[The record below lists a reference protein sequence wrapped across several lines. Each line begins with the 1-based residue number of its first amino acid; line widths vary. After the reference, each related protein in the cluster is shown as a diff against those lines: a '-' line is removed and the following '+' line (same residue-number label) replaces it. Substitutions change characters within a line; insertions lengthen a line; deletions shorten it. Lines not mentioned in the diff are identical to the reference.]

1 GAMHAQ
7 HRAVLRAA
15 VLPLA
20 VTAIT
25 LRSLTQPGYLV
36 QIDSAYGLRSVPGE
50 WSFYSPVHLLT
61 VLGQTLVGGATS
73 GRIYV
78 ALALF
83 LCGFSAMVLLRDQP
97 WWAQGVGGLLAMLN
111 PFVYDRLVE
120 GQWSVLVAMA
130 WLV

>member
-1 GAMHAQ
+1 MHAQ

-25 LRSLTQPGYLV
+25 LRSLAYPGYLV
-36 QIDSAYGLRSVPGE
+36 QIDSAYGLRTVPGD

-61 VLGQTLVGGATS
+61 DLGQTLVGGAVT

-83 LCGFSAMVLLRDQP
+83 LCVFSAMVLLRDQP
-97 WWAQGVGGLLAMLN
+97 SSAQGAGGLLAMLN
-111 PFVYDRLVE
+111 LFVYDWR
-120 GQWSVLVAMA
+120 
-130 WLV
+130 